1 MNMKKYIIIFFIIL
15 IVILG
20 IKLFR
25 NNFIQLNNNTEN
37 NDTESKDIEIVDN
50 DEIMIYKLTADN
62 VDSINEKISKYGNI
76 IRIRIFCLQDN
87 DIELSLLN
95 KLELQFSDL
104 ELNVYIDSDK
114 SLKGLNKIDG
124 TIDLNIY
131 GTDKQKIDLS
141 DLNNIRFLQIRSC
154 TIDDKSGWGNMTN
167 LESAILYNC
176 ILNGFGDCSKLDK
189 LRFVGLDRGGCN
201 SDDAANFSGLDTLN
215 HDINVSIYFDVRCK
229 INQECIDSLENA
241 NISQLGISGNKDL
254 NLYVIKKLN
263 SIRFNYGGD
272 IDWSRLQEMP
282 ELKKINI
289 SCLNISDLTPVASLT
304 NIEELDISNT
314 NVTDLSPLKDMP
326 NLKKLIAEN
335 CNIDDW
341 SPVSDID
348 EVIK

>member
-1 MNMKKYIIIFFIIL
+1 MNMKKYIIIFLSFL
-15 IVILG
+15 IVIMG

-25 NNFIQLNNNTEN
+25 NNFIALNNTEN
-37 NDTESKDIEIVDN
+37 NNNESKDIEIVDN

-62 VDSINEKISKYGNI
+62 VNSINEKISKYRNI

-87 DIELSLLN
+87 DIDLSLLN
-95 KLELQFSDL
+95 KLELQFSDV
-104 ELNVYIDSDK
+104 ELNVYIDSNK

-131 GTDKQKIDLS
+131 GTDKQKIYLS
-141 DLNNIRFLQIRSC
+141 DLNNVRFLQIRSC

-167 LESAILYNC
+167 LESAILYSC
-176 ILNGFGDCSKLDK
+176 ILKGFGDCSRLDK
-189 LRFVGLDRGGCN
+189 LDYVRLERNGCN

-215 HDINVSIYFDVRCK
+215 HDIQVAIYFDVRCK
-229 INQECIDSLENA
+229 VNQECIDSLENA
-241 NISQLGISGNKDL
+241 NIHQLDISGNQNL
-254 NLYVIKKLN
+254 NLSIIKNLN
-263 SIRFNYGGD
+263 IISFISGGE
-272 IDWSRLQEMP
+272 IDWNGLQEMP
-282 ELKKINI
+282 NLKKINI
-289 SCLNISDLTPVASLT
+289 RSLNLSDLTPVASLT

>member
-1 MNMKKYIIIFFIIL
+1 MLIYMKECVNEYEKVYNYFFILL

-62 VDSINEKISKYGNI
+62 VNSINEKISKYGNI
-76 IRIRIFCLQDN
+76 IRIMIFCLQDN
-87 DIELSLLN
+87 DIDLSLLN

-167 LESAILYNC
+167 IESAILYNC

-201 SDDAANFSGLDTLN
+201 SDDAANFYGGGTHLS
-215 HDINVSIYFDVRCK
+215 F
-229 INQECIDSLENA
+229 
-241 NISQLGISGNKDL
+241 
-254 NLYVIKKLN
+254 IKK
-263 SIRFNYGGD
+263 SPPTGRTPISYAGFCF
-272 IDWSRLQEMP
+272 E
-282 ELKKINI
+282 KKKKETIK
-289 SCLNISDLTPVASLT
+289 SD
-304 NIEELDISNT
+304 NE
-314 NVTDLSPLKDMP
+314 
-326 NLKKLIAEN
+326 
-335 CNIDDW
+335 
-341 SPVSDID
+341 
-348 EVIK
+348 

>member
-1 MNMKKYIIIFFIIL
+1 MNMKKYIIIFLSFL
-15 IVILG
+15 IVIMG

-25 NNFIQLNNNTEN
+25 NNFIALNNTEN
-37 NDTESKDIEIVDN
+37 NNNESKDIEIVDN

-62 VDSINEKISKYGNI
+62 VNSINEKISKYRNI

-87 DIELSLLN
+87 DIDLSLLN
-95 KLELQFSDL
+95 KLELQFSDV
-104 ELNVYIDSDK
+104 ELNVYIDSNK

-131 GTDKQKIDLS
+131 GTDKQKIYLS
-141 DLNNIRFLQIRSC
+141 DLNNVRFLQIRSC

-167 LESAILYNC
+167 LESAILYSC
-176 ILNGFGDCSKLDK
+176 ILKGFGDCSRLDK
-189 LRFVGLDRGGCN
+189 LDYVRLERNGCN

-215 HDINVSIYFDVRCK
+215 HDIQVAIYFDVRCK
-229 INQECIDSLENA
+229 VNQECIDSLENA
-241 NISQLGISGNKDL
+241 NIHQLDISGNQNL
-254 NLYVIKKLN
+254 NLSIIKNLN
-263 SIRFNYGGD
+263 IISFISGGE
-272 IDWSRLQEMP
+272 IDWNGLQEMP
-282 ELKKINI
+282 NLKKINI
-289 SCLNISDLTPVASLT
+289 RSLNISDLTPVASLT

-314 NVTDLSPLKDMP
+314 NVTDLLPLKDMP

>member
-1 MNMKKYIIIFFIIL
+1 MNMKKYIIIFLSFL
-15 IVILG
+15 IVIMG

-25 NNFIQLNNNTEN
+25 NNFIALNNTEN
-37 NDTESKDIEIVDN
+37 NNNESKDIEIVDN

-62 VDSINEKISKYGNI
+62 VNSINEKISKYRNI
-76 IRIRIFCLQDN
+76 IRIRFFCLQDN
-87 DIELSLLN
+87 DIDLSLLN
-95 KLELQFSDL
+95 KLELQFSDV
-104 ELNVYIDSDK
+104 ELNVYIDSNK

-131 GTDKQKIDLS
+131 GTDKQKIYLS
-141 DLNNIRFLQIRSC
+141 DLNNVRFLQIRSC

-167 LESAILYNC
+167 LESAILYSC
-176 ILNGFGDCSKLDK
+176 ILKGFGDCSRLDK
-189 LRFVGLDRGGCN
+189 LDYVRLERNGCN

-215 HDINVSIYFDVRCK
+215 HDIQVAIYFDVRCK
-229 INQECIDSLENA
+229 VNQECIDSLENA
-241 NISQLGISGNKDL
+241 NIHQLDISGNQNL
-254 NLYVIKKLN
+254 NLSIIKNLN
-263 SIRFNYGGD
+263 IISFISGGE
-272 IDWSRLQEMP
+272 IDWNGLQEMP
-282 ELKKINI
+282 NLKKINI
-289 SCLNISDLTPVASLT
+289 RSLNISDLTPVASLT

>member
-1 MNMKKYIIIFFIIL
+1 MKKYIIIFLSFL
-15 IVILG
+15 IVIMG

-25 NNFIQLNNNTEN
+25 NNFIALNNTEN
-37 NDTESKDIEIVDN
+37 NNNESKDIEIVDN

-62 VDSINEKISKYGNI
+62 VNSINEKISKYRNI

-87 DIELSLLN
+87 DIDLSLLN
-95 KLELQFSDL
+95 KLELQFSDV
-104 ELNVYIDSDK
+104 ELNVYIDSNK
-114 SLKGLNKIDG
+114 SLKGVNKIDG

-131 GTDKQKIDLS
+131 GTDKQKIYLS
-141 DLNNIRFLQIRSC
+141 DLNNVRFLQIRSC

-167 LESAILYNC
+167 LESAILYSC
-176 ILNGFGDCSKLDK
+176 ILKGFGDCSRLDK
-189 LRFVGLDRGGCN
+189 LDYVRLERNGCN

-215 HDINVSIYFDVRCK
+215 HDIQVAIYFDVRCK
-229 INQECIDSLENA
+229 VNQECIDSLENA
-241 NISQLGISGNKDL
+241 NIHQLDISGNQNL
-254 NLYVIKKLN
+254 NLSIIKNLN
-263 SIRFNYGGD
+263 IISFISGGE
-272 IDWSRLQEMP
+272 IDWNGLQEMP
-282 ELKKINI
+282 NLKKINI
-289 SCLNISDLTPVASLT
+289 RSLNISDLTPVASLT

>member
-1 MNMKKYIIIFFIIL
+1 MNMKKYIIIFLSFL
-15 IVILG
+15 IVIMG

-25 NNFIQLNNNTEN
+25 NNFIALNNNN
-37 NDTESKDIEIVDN
+37 ESKDIEIVDN

-62 VDSINEKISKYGNI
+62 VNSINEKISKYRNI

-87 DIELSLLN
+87 DIDLSLLN
-95 KLELQFSDL
+95 KLELQFSDV
-104 ELNVYIDSDK
+104 ELNVYIDSNK

-131 GTDKQKIDLS
+131 GTDKQKIYLS
-141 DLNNIRFLQIRSC
+141 DLNNVRFLQIRSC

-167 LESAILYNC
+167 LESAILYSC
-176 ILNGFGDCSKLDK
+176 ILKGFGDCSRLDK
-189 LRFVGLDRGGCN
+189 LDYVRLERNGCN

-215 HDINVSIYFDVRCK
+215 HDIQVAIYFDVRCK
-229 INQECIDSLENA
+229 VNQECIDSLENA
-241 NISQLGISGNKDL
+241 NIHQLDISGNQNL
-254 NLYVIKKLN
+254 NLSIIKNLN
-263 SIRFNYGGD
+263 IISFISGGE
-272 IDWSRLQEMP
+272 IDWNGLQEMP
-282 ELKKINI
+282 NLKKINI
-289 SCLNISDLTPVASLT
+289 RSLNISDLTPVASLT

>member
-1 MNMKKYIIIFFIIL
+1 MVSTAFY
-15 IVILG
+15 LG
-20 IKLFR
+20 KEKLR
-25 NNFIQLNNNTEN
+25 H
-37 NDTESKDIEIVDN
+37 
-50 DEIMIYKLTADN
+50 
-62 VDSINEKISKYGNI
+62 
-76 IRIRIFCLQDN
+76 
-87 DIELSLLN
+87 SLGRPSR
-95 KLELQFSDL
+95 SDF
-104 ELNVYIDSDK
+104 V
-114 SLKGLNKIDG
+114 
-124 TIDLNIY
+124 
-131 GTDKQKIDLS
+131 Q
-141 DLNNIRFLQIRSC
+141 
-154 TIDDKSGWGNMTN
+154 
-167 LESAILYNC
+167 
-176 ILNGFGDCSKLDK
+176 

-254 NLYVIKKLN
+254 NLSVIKKLN

-272 IDWSRLQEMP
+272 IDWSRLREMP

-304 NIEELDISNT
+304 NIEELDISST
-314 NVTDLSPLKDMP
+314 NVTDLLPLKDMP